1 MLKPDIHIEY
11 FIKDI
16 AKVFCVLYE
25 SFPIKRAL
33 YTDEICGPAQTDEF
47 GLLSKRDEQCIAA
60 MVWLEEEHYIRFLH
74 VIPQEGIESAI
85 LTRKAYQLLHN
96 YHEEKDLLHID
107 CIRLAI
113 KEQDSE
119 KLKSF
124 VHHILIK

>member
-11 FIKDI
+11 FIKDV

-33 YTDEICGPAQTDEF
+33 YTDEISGPTQTDEF
-47 GLLSKRDEQCIAA
+47 GLLSKRDEQSIAA
-60 MVWLEEEHYIRFLH
+60 MVWLAEEEYIRFLH

-96 YHEEKDLLHID
+96 YHDQEQLLNID

-113 KEQDSE
+113 KEKDSE
-119 KLKSF
+119 KLKKF
-124 VHHILIK
+124 VHQILIH